1 MDISIIIPTYNRLWS
16 LPRAIE
22 SCRNSKCSIEIIVID
37 DGSSDGTWEWLQ
49 KQSDV
54 VAIKQSNWGKPWA
67 VNKAFQN
74 ARGKYI
80 RFLDSDDWISPNS
93 NDRQFTLAEQ
103 KNADLVVSG
112 YEVYNESEELIRIQE
127 WVECDDFIAQQLGEC
142 DSSHYSAFLFK
153 RELIKD
159 IPHRTSFAA
168 PCFAS
173 RDDRCFMLEVALANP
188 KIAVDS
194 QPALCHR
201 HHDKGRLQFSKSLN
215 DVGTNLQHLLI
226 YQRILGELDARGKLT
241 LRRKKASIKALWNLA
256 HWIARTHLDEACKV
270 AEWIY
275 QLDPDFIP
283 NNPGILGKLYQSLGF
298 RNTEKILK
306 LRRILVDFISQK
318 PRSLQLSFNSSIAHI
333 KAWFEQKNLLNTA
346 K

>member
-22 SCRNSKCSIEIIVID
+22 SCHDSNCSIEIIVVD

-49 KQSDV
+49 KQLDV
-54 VAIKQSNWGKPWA
+54 VAIRQSNWGKPWA

-93 NDRQFTLAEQ
+93 NDRQFMIAEQ

-112 YEVYNESEELIRIQE
+112 YEIFNESEELVRTKP
-127 WVECDDFIAQQLGEC
+127 WVECDDFISQQLGEC

-153 RELIKD
+153 RELIED

-201 HHDKGRLQFSKSLN
+201 HHDKGRLQFPKSLN
-215 DVGTNLQHLLI
+215 NVGTNLQHLLI
-226 YQRILGELDARGKLT
+226 YQRILGELDARGELT
-241 LRRKKASIKALWNLA
+241 LRRKKAAIKALWNLA
-256 HWIARTHLDEACKV
+256 HWIAYTHLDEACKV

-283 NNPGILGKLYQSLGF
+283 NNPGILGKLYQYLGF
-298 RNTEKILK
+298 RHTENILK
-306 LRRILVDFISQK
+306 LRRISMSFASHNQSSQ
-318 PRSLQLSFNSSIAHI
+318 LGFNSSIAPI